1 MSCVDRVVFVVS
13 REHAASLLD
22 ADFLLV
28 KGCDFHNVIHFKKSV
43 GFNKEGRIY
52 ESVYKRLET
61 IQSIAPVLLKDSR
74 S

>member
-28 KGCDFHNVIHFKKSV
+28 KGCDSHNVIHFKKPV
-43 GFNKEGRIY
+43 GINKEGPIY
-52 ESVYKRLET
+52 QSAYKRLET
-61 IQSIAPVLLKDSR
+61 IRSIAPLLLKDGR